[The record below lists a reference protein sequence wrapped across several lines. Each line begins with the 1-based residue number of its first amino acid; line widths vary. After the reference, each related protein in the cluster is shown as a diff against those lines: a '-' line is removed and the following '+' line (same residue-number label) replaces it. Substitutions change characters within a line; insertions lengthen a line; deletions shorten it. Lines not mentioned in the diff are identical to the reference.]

1 MLLSWIRSHRR
12 CRRSKRSSH
21 HQASAV
27 TSGAAFSLMSRGE
40 CSALPVRLASHICD
54 DTMEWTD
61 TQPPFHLQPIQPPTA
76 TAATKTRV
84 VLLLQM
90 CQALIFSPLYACCN
104 LPLHSLLLNH
114 TFRKKNFSL
123 LVLFFAP
130 SGTTCSIIRNSALP
144 SCGHVSESATSPTL
158 YSISIQST
166 SHFTHTH
173 TDTHA
178 ESDTSLSR
186 ITTSHP
192 QHVIS
197 SIFHLLCASSENS
210 CYISLHDKQL

>member
-114 TFRKKNFSL
+114 TFGKKNFSL
-123 LVLFFAP
+123 LVLFLPPPAP
-130 SGTTCSIIRNSALP
+130 HAALLEILLCLP
-144 SCGHVSESATSPTL
+144 ADMFLNQPPPLHYTQYRYSPL
-158 YSISIQST
+158 HISLI
-166 SHFTHTH
+166 HTHTH
-173 TDTHA
+173 ART
-178 ESDTSLSR
+178 
-186 ITTSHP
+186 
-192 QHVIS
+192 QKVILPS
-197 SIFHLLCASSENS
+197 VGS
-210 CYISLHDKQL
+210 QLATLNK